1 MASSIST
8 RRGDGGTGQ
17 ILYGPR
23 VSKASPRLEASGAVD
38 ELGAHLGL
46 CRAEAA
52 SDELAP
58 RIEALQRELF
68 VVGAEL
74 GTQPDQRHRL
84 RERLTTAHLAGLDAQ
99 VAELEALPGLLD
111 GWALP
116 GASRLGA
123 LLDVARTVC
132 RRAERRVVTLV
143 ETGDEDQPDLV
154 PYLNRLSDLLWLYA
168 RWYELRSGLDS
179 ALRPDAGW
187 SATAS
192 TCSTTTPPA
201 AAGPGPRRSRG

>member
-23 VSKASPRLEASGAVD
+23 VSKASPRLEACGAVD

-46 CRAEAA
+46 CRSEAA
-52 SDELAP
+52 GDELAG
-58 RIEALQRELF
+58 RLEALQRELF
-68 VVGAEL
+68 AVGAEL
-74 GTQPDQRHRL
+74 GTMPDRREKL
-84 RERLTTAHLAGLDAQ
+84 RVRLTEQHLAGLDQQ

-116 GASRLGA
+116 GASRMGA
-123 LLDVARTVC
+123 LLDVARAVC
-132 RRAERRVVTLV
+132 RRAERRVVALV
-143 ETGDEDQPDLV
+143 ETGEEPHPTLL

-168 RWYELRSGLDS
+168 RWYEVRTGLDG
-179 ALRPDAGW
+179 ALQPGGGW
-187 SATAS
+187 SPTAS
-192 TCSTTTPPA
+192 T
-201 AAGPGPRRSRG
+201 